1 MVPDKER
8 PFRCCKCGYGFRQ
21 KAHLQKHQWR
31 IHRRKLEPD
40 PNVKEAEAF
49 FEVIQR
55 ARDQSSERAT
65 ITMQDIINKS
75 VEKSIDG
82 NPQNLMKTSSKYY
95 SEVLGLEYDP
105 KNSTGSSSTAS
116 EEDDSRDQPLDLSP
130 AKKQYQT
137 VVVEPSQPKNC
148 SVAISKPSSLIIMPF
163 QPSAESQ
170 QQTNNNNNYHLS
182 SKISAS
188 SSRGG
193 GETSTSGLLTQQ
205 QQHHPIHH
213 SSETTEM
220 IASDYPPPAWKKQKT
235 NPSLT
240 ITATHA
246 TLPPISGLQKPMSLV
261 TIKNNYKHSSW
272 ITEGHQ
278 EAAVQNLH
286 MQAKHPENNN
296 SMVRSQLELLRSTNA
311 RTV

>member
-1 MVPDKER
+1 MYDLKLISPS
-8 PFRCCKCGYGFRQ
+8 FFRQ

-105 KNSTGSSSTAS
+105 KNNGSATGSTSTTTS

-137 VVVEPSQPKNC
+137 LLEIPSSSQKN
-148 SVAISKPSSLIIMPF
+148 SANTNVIISKPSSLIIMPF
-163 QPSAESQ
+163 QPSAAESQ
-170 QQTNNNNNYHLS
+170 QQKTNNNNSNNLS
-182 SKISAS
+182 TSKISA
-188 SSRGG
+188 RG
-193 GETSTSGLLTQQ
+193 GETSTSASGLLTHQ
-205 QQHHPIHH
+205 
-213 SSETTEM
+213 SETTE
-220 IASDYPPPAWKKQKT
+220 IASDYPAWKKQKT
-235 NPSLT
+235 NNPSSSSLT

-261 TIKNNYKHSSW
+261 TMKNNYKHSSW
-272 ITEGHQ
+272 ITEGHNQ

-286 MQAKHPENNN
+286 NMQAKHPENNN

>member
-1 MVPDKER
+1 M
-8 PFRCCKCGYGFRQ
+8 
-21 KAHLQKHQWR
+21 QKHQWR

-82 NPQNLMKTSSKYY
+82 TPQNLMKTSSKYY

-105 KNSTGSSSTAS
+105 KNSAGSSSTAS

-130 AKKQYQT
+130 SKKQYQT
-137 VVVEPSQPKNC
+137 LVELPQLQKNC
-148 SVAISKPSSLIIMPF
+148 SAISSKPSSLIIMPF

-170 QQTNNNNNYHLS
+170 QQTNNNHLS
-182 SKISAS
+182 SKIST
-188 SSRGG
+188 R
-193 GETSTSGLLTQQ
+193 ETSTSVGLVTQQ
-205 QQHHPIHH
+205 QLPIHH
-213 SSETTEM
+213 HQSETTEI
-220 IASDYPPPAWKKQKT
+220 IASDYPHAPAWKKQKT
-235 NPSLT
+235 SSNPSLT

-261 TIKNNYKHSSW
+261 TMKNNYKHSSW
-272 ITEGHQ
+272 ITEGHHQ
-278 EAAVQNLH
+278 EAAAAVQNLH

>member
-1 MVPDKER
+1 MISPSS
-8 PFRCCKCGYGFRQ
+8 FRQ

-105 KNSTGSSSTAS
+105 KNNGSATGSTSTTTS

-137 VVVEPSQPKNC
+137 LLEIPSSSQKN
-148 SVAISKPSSLIIMPF
+148 SANTNVIISKPSSLIIMPF
-163 QPSAESQ
+163 QPSAAESQ
-170 QQTNNNNNYHLS
+170 QQKTNNNNSNNLS
-182 SKISAS
+182 TSKISA
-188 SSRGG
+188 RG
-193 GETSTSGLLTQQ
+193 GETSTTSASGLLTHQ
-205 QQHHPIHH
+205 
-213 SSETTEM
+213 SETTE
-220 IASDYPPPAWKKQKT
+220 IASDYPAWKKQKT
-235 NPSLT
+235 NNPSSSLT

-261 TIKNNYKHSSW
+261 TMKNNYKHSSW
-272 ITEGHQ
+272 ITEGHNQ

-286 MQAKHPENNN
+286 NMQAKHPENNN